1 MRLFYILII
10 LSLSLNSQST
20 VESIDY
26 DEYLK
31 ISKTI
36 DFLIVDVRT
45 PEEYQISRIK
55 NSINI
60 NFYDKNFINVFKN
73 LDFDKHIL
81 IYCRSGRRSLE
92 AVKILSDEGFRKLY
106 DLKGGVLALD
116 KSIVDFDSL

>member
-1 MRLFYILII
+1 MRFFYILTI
-10 LSLSLNSQST
+10 LSLSLNSQSS

-45 PEEYQISRIK
+45 PQEYQISRIK

>member
-1 MRLFYILII
+1 MRLFYIMII
-10 LSLSLNSQST
+10 FSLSLNSQSS

-116 KSIVDFDSL
+116 KLIVDFDSL

>member
-10 LSLSLNSQST
+10 LSLSLNSQSS

-116 KSIVDFDSL
+116 KSVVDFDSL

>member
-10 LSLSLNSQST
+10 LSLSLNSQT
-20 VESIDY
+20 IIESIDY

-31 ISKTI
+31 ISKTT

-81 IYCRSGRRSLE
+81 IYCRSRIFYFNY
-92 AVKILSDEGFRKLY
+92 VFFI
-106 DLKGGVLALD
+106 DLW
-116 KSIVDFDSL
+116 I

>member
-1 MRLFYILII
+1 MRLFYIMII
-10 LSLSLNSQST
+10 FSLSLNSQSS
-20 VESIDY
+20 VESINY

>member
-1 MRLFYILII
+1 MRLFYIMII
-10 LSLSLNSQST
+10 LSLSLNSQSS
-20 VESIDY
+20 VESINY

-92 AVKILSDEGFRKLY
+92 SVKILSDEGFRKLY

>member
-1 MRLFYILII
+1 MRLFYIMII
-10 LSLSLNSQST
+10 FSLSLNSQSS

-116 KSIVDFDSL
+116 KSVVDFDSL

>member
-1 MRLFYILII
+1 MRLFYIPII
-10 LSLSLNSQST
+10 LSLSLNSQSS

>member
-1 MRLFYILII
+1 MRLFYIMII
-10 LSLSLNSQST
+10 LSLSLNSQSS
-20 VESIDY
+20 VESINY

-92 AVKILSDEGFRKLY
+92 SVKILSDEGFRKLY

-116 KSIVDFDSL
+116 KSVVDFDSL

>member
-1 MRLFYILII
+1 MRLFYVLII
-10 LSLSLNSQST
+10 LSLSLNSQSS
-20 VESIDY
+20 VESINY

-92 AVKILSDEGFRKLY
+92 SVKILSDEGFRKLY